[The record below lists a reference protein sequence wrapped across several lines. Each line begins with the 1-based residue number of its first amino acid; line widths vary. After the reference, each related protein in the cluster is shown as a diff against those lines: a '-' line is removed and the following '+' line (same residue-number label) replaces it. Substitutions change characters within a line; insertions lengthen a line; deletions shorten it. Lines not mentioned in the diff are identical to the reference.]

1 MAFAGINYL
10 AVIIAAVAAW
20 IVGAVYYTA
29 LSKPWIAAH
38 GKAVETFKAE
48 QAAWKG
54 TVHAWLPFVLV
65 LLADLVIAYV
75 LAGMVGHLGVVTI
88 RSAVISGLFAWAG
101 FMLTT
106 MLANNAF
113 SGVKYMLTVIN
124 AGHWLIVVVVIGI
137 VIGWMGV

>member
-10 AVIIAAVAAW
+10 AVIIAAVVAW
-20 IVGAVYYTA
+20 IVGAVYYTL
-29 LSKPWIAAH
+29 LSKPWVAAH
-38 GKAVETFKAE
+38 GKSMEAFKAE
-48 QAAWKG
+48 QAACKG

-65 LLADLVIAYV
+65 FLADLAIAYV

-88 RSAVISGLFAWAG
+88 RSAVISGAFAWAG

-113 SGVKYMLTVIN
+113 SGARYMLTVIN
-124 AGHWLIVVVVIGI
+124 AGHWLIVVIVMGI

>member
-10 AVIIAAVAAW
+10 AVIIAAVVTWLIGAA
-20 IVGAVYYTA
+20 YYTV

-38 GKAVETFKAE
+38 GKTMEGFKAE

-54 TVHAWLPFVLV
+54 TVHNWLPFVLV
-65 LLADLVIAYV
+65 FLADLAIAYV

-113 SGVKYMLTVIN
+113 SGARYMLTVIN
-124 AGHWLIVVVVIGI
+124 AGYWLIVVVVAGI